1 MKIAF
6 VCGEYPPGP
15 HGGIGTMTRLLAR
28 ALTEAGHTVRV
39 IGIYPPSYPASDY
52 EEDEG
57 VRVWRLREPE
67 FRLGWL
73 PARRELYRRIDSWSA
88 AGEIDLV
95 EAPDYQGFTA
105 GWPSLPVPVIVRL
118 HGSASYFAAETGKTI
133 KRTAFWI
140 ESRALRRAD
149 FWCSVS
155 RYTADRTKAIFG
167 LRSGPHAI
175 LYNPVDADDPLR
187 SFQRSASRVVFTGTL
202 TPKKGLVPL
211 LRAWPLV
218 VERRRD
224 AELHLYGKDGRTGSG
239 GSMRAYLESLVPK
252 SVRGSVAFFGH
263 VPRRT
268 LIESLHSARAAVFPS
283 YAEAF
288 ALAPLEAMAAGC
300 PTIFTR
306 RGSGPELIESGR
318 DGLLVDP
325 DRPEEIAE
333 AILSLLRDDALAR
346 RLGAAGRRRVK
357 EAFSLPA
364 VVARNE
370 EFYAGCIRAFQPRNV
385 VAHPRRADP
394 RPSA

>member
-28 ALTEAGHTVRV
+28 ALTEAGHSVRV
-39 IGIYPPSYPASDY
+39 VGVYPSSYPASDY

-57 VRVWRLREPE
+57 VRVWRLREPD

-73 PARRELYRRIDSWSA
+73 PARRALYRRVEEWSA
-88 AGEIDLV
+88 AGDIDVV

-105 GWPSLPVPVIVRL
+105 GWPVLPVPVVVRL
-118 HGSASYFAAETGKTI
+118 HGSASYFAAETGKSV

-140 ESRALRRAD
+140 ESQALRRAD

-155 RYTADRTKAIFG
+155 RYTAERTKSIFG
-167 LRSGPHAI
+167 LETGPHAI

-187 SFQRSASRVVFTGTL
+187 SFHRSENRILFTGTL
-202 TPKKGLVPL
+202 TAKKGIVPL
-211 LRAWPLV
+211 IRAWPRVLAS
-218 VERRRD
+218 RRD
-224 AELHLYGKDGRTGSG
+224 AELHVFGKDGRLEDG
-239 GSMRAYLESLVPK
+239 GSMRSHLESLLPPAA
-252 SVRGSVAFFGH
+252 RGSVVFHGH
-263 VPRRT
+263 VPRRAV
-268 LIESLHSARAAVFPS
+268 IENLHSARAAVFPS

-300 PTIFTR
+300 PTIFTT
-306 RGSGPELIESGR
+306 RGSGPELIEHGR

-325 DRPEEIAE
+325 DRDDAIAA
-333 AILSLLRDDALAR
+333 AILSLLTDDALAR
-346 RLGAAGRRRVK
+346 RLSAAGRRRVK

-364 VVARNE
+364 VLARNE
-370 EFYAGCIRAFQPRNV
+370 EFFAGCIREFQPRNV
-385 VAHPRRADP
+385 VAHPGRALP
-394 RPSA
+394 RSSA

>member
-1 MKIAF
+1 VKIAF

-28 ALTEAGHTVRV
+28 ALAEAGHSVRV
-39 IGIYPPSYPASDY
+39 VGVYPPSYPASDY

-57 VRVWRLREPE
+57 VRVWRLREPG

-73 PARRELYRRIDSWSA
+73 PARRALFRRIEEWCA
-88 AGEIDLV
+88 AGEIDIV

-105 GWPSLPVPVIVRL
+105 GWPLLPIPVVVRL
-118 HGSASYFAAETGKTI
+118 HGSASYFAAETGRPI

-155 RYTADRTKAIFG
+155 RYTAERTKSIFG
-167 LRSGPHAI
+167 LPSGPDAV
-175 LYNPVDADDPLR
+175 LYNPVDADDPVR
-187 SFQRSASRVVFTGTL
+187 CFHRSATRVLFTGTL
-202 TPKKGLVPL
+202 TAKKGIVPL
-211 LRAWPLV
+211 VRAWPRVL
-218 VERRRD
+218 ERRRD
-224 AELHLYGKDGRTGSG
+224 AELHVFGKDGKSESG
-239 GSMRAYLESLVPK
+239 GSMRSHLESILPRGARS
-252 SVRGSVAFFGH
+252 SVVFHGH
-263 VPRRT
+263 VARRT
-268 LIESLHSARAAVFPS
+268 VIEELHSARAAVFPS

-288 ALAPLEAMAAGC
+288 ALAPLEAMASGC

-306 RGSGPELIESGR
+306 RGSGPELIEHGR

-325 DRPEEIAE
+325 DRDEQIAA
-333 AILSLLRDDALAR
+333 AILSLLDGDALAR

-364 VVARNE
+364 VLARNE
-370 EFYAGCIRAFQPRNV
+370 EFFAGCIRAFQPQNV

-394 RPSA
+394 RPTA

>member
-28 ALTEAGHTVRV
+28 ALTEAGHVVRV
-39 IGIYPPSYPASDY
+39 VGIYPPSYPASDY

-73 PARRELYRRIDSWSA
+73 PARRELYRRIDAWSA
-88 AGEIDLV
+88 SGEIDLV

-105 GWPSLPVPVIVRL
+105 GWPALPVPVVVRL
-118 HGSASYFAAETGKTI
+118 HGSASYFAAETGKAI

-167 LRSGPHAI
+167 LPSGPDAV

-187 SFQRSASRVVFTGTL
+187 SFHRSASRIVFTGTL
-202 TPKKGLVPL
+202 TPKKGLIPL
-211 LRAWPLV
+211 FRAWPLV
-218 VERRRD
+218 VQRRRD
-224 AELHLYGKDGRTGSG
+224 AELHLYGKDGRTEDG
-239 GSMRAYLESLVPK
+239 GSMRAHLESLLPK
-252 SVRGSVAFFGH
+252 KVRGSVVFYGH
-263 VPRRT
+263 VPRRKV
-268 LIESLHSARAAVFPS
+268 IESLHSARAAVFPS

-306 RGSGPELIESGR
+306 RGSGPELIECGR
-318 DGLLVDP
+318 NGLLVDP
-325 DRPEEIAE
+325 DRHEEIAG

-370 EFYAGCIRAFQPRNV
+370 EFYAGCIRRFHPRNV
-385 VAHPRRADP
+385 ILHPRRADP
-394 RPSA
+394 HPSA